1 LAIPWQLGVLSVA
14 RTSFIILV
22 FLGVLTGIIF
32 AADPSLDLQV
42 ASFFHDLAA
51 QPRDRRFDQ
60 VIDAVR
66 QVGPFVIVA
75 VIVPAVAALVAK
87 IFWPLRPTLISTR
100 AALFLI
106 MSLAL
111 GPGLLVNVVLKEG
124 WARPRPGMVTEFGGD
139 YAFMPWWDPRGAC
152 DSNCSFVSG
161 ETSSAVWMAAPAMLA
176 PPPWRYVALGVAGVY
191 SIAFASMRMLT
202 GGHFLSDVIF
212 AAIFTG
218 LVIWTVHGFLFRWPA
233 TRLEEDALNAMLA
246 KLGRSITRIFVPMAQ
261 SRTARSDK
269 PTPPV

>member
-1 LAIPWQLGVLSVA
+1 MA

-32 AADPSLDLQV
+32 AAVPSLDLQV
-42 ASFFHDLAA
+42 ASFFHDFAA
-51 QPRDRRFDQ
+51 QPGGHRFDQ

-66 QVGPFVIVA
+66 QVGPLVIVA
-75 VIVPAVAALVAK
+75 ATAPAVVTLVMK

-106 MSLAL
+106 ASLAL

-139 YAFMPWWDPRGAC
+139 YAFMPWWDPRGTC

-161 ETSSAVWMAAPAMLA
+161 ETSSAVWMTAPATLA
-176 PPPWRYVALGVAGVY
+176 PPPWRYVALGTAGVY
-191 SIAFASMRMLT
+191 SIAFAFMRMLT

-218 LVIWTVHGFLFRWPA
+218 LVIWTVHGILFRWPA
-233 TRLEEDALNAMLA
+233 TRVDERAFNARLE
-246 KLGRSITRIFVPMAQ
+246 KLGRSVMRIFVPPAQ
-261 SRTARSDK
+261 SRGARPDK
-269 PTPPV
+269 PTPPA